1 MCKENRQSA
10 GFARPKQQT
19 PRDGSALPALI
30 AMLSLALSIAVVATA
45 LTVTAARAAQ
55 LF

>member
-10 GFARPKQQT
+10 GFARPT
-19 PRDGSALPALI
+19 PPAPRDGHALPALI
-30 AMLSLALSIAVVATA
+30 AMLSLALSIAVVAPA
-45 LTVTAARAAQ
+45 LTVTAVRAAQ